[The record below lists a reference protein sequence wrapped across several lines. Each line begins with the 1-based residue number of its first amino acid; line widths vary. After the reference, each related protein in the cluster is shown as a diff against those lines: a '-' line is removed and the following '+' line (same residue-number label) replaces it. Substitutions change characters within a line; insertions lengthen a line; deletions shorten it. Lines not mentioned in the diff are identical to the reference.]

1 MQVRPKHIA
10 REAERHAMGDSQ
22 STLFQPEF
30 NQSIIVEARRQRLS
44 SDTGALVLRELMER
58 MGWTELIR
66 EHLSDGRD
74 SRRVTHPWVELL
86 RTTVL
91 LQAQGWSDQ
100 DDVTGLRDDPALA
113 LAVSGR
119 RGQRPV
125 RPAQGREPEG
135 LCSQPTLSRVYATL
149 STPANREALG
159 KLLRAGAQRRAGPRG
174 GRRFSEV
181 TVDLDSLPLEVHG
194 EQPGSAWNGHY
205 DMRCY
210 HPLVVSWDRGDYLGA
225 RLRPGNVHTAE
236 GGQNFV
242 LPILAWARAHAVRVC
257 LRMDAGF
264 PEATFL
270 DRLEAEGFGYVAR
283 LRGNAV
289 LKRLAE
295 PHLRRP
301 PGRPPQEGRTWL
313 HELEYRARS
322 WTRARRIV
330 LVVLERP
337 EEQGELFLDHF
348 FLLTNL
354 PLQEESALALLERYR
369 QRGKAEKDFG
379 EWQNA
384 LDLSLSSSPRP
395 KSHYRE
401 RPIGTPYDPADSF
414 GANEARLLVSL
425 LAANLLHAGRVL
437 LERALR
443 KGVSRQ
449 RFRQLVLKAAG
460 RVLLSGRRVQVV
472 IDAAH
477 ARLWSRFCKQLDAL
491 YPARGSP
498 RCRPL
503 PASV

>member
-1 MQVRPKHIA
+1 MQPKHLA
-10 REAERHAMGDSQ
+10 RGAERHAMGESQ
-22 STLFQPEF
+22 GTLFQPEF
-30 NQSIIVEARRQRLS
+30 NRSIQVEARRQRLS
-44 SDTGALVLRELMER
+44 TEAGALVLRELMER
-58 MGWTELIR
+58 MGWAALMR
-66 EHLSDGRD
+66 KHLTDGRD
-74 SRRVTHPWVELL
+74 SRRATHPWVELL

-100 DDVTGLRDDPALA
+100 DDVTGLRDDPVLA

-159 KLLRAGAQRRAGPRG
+159 ELLRATAERRAGPRG
-174 GRRFSEV
+174 GRRLREV
-181 TVDLDSLPLEVHG
+181 TVDLDSLPVEVHG
-194 EQPGSAWNGHY
+194 EQPGSAYNGHY
-205 DMRCY
+205 GMRCY
-210 HPLVVSWDRGDYLGA
+210 HPLVVSWERGDYLGA

-236 GGQNFV
+236 GGQDFV
-242 LPILAWARAHAVRVC
+242 LPILAWARAQAVRVC

-270 DRLEAEGFGYVAR
+270 DRLETEGFWYVAR

-289 LKRLAE
+289 LERLAE

-301 PGRPPQEGRTWL
+301 PGRPPLEGRTWL
-313 HELEYRARS
+313 HELEYRART
-322 WTRARRIV
+322 WGRPRRIV

-337 EEQGELFLDHF
+337 DQQGELFLDHF
-348 FLLTNL
+348 FLLTNV
-354 PLQEESALALLERYR
+354 PVQEESAAVLLERYR

-395 KSHYRE
+395 KSHYQE
-401 RPIGTPYDPADSF
+401 RPIVTPYDPADSF

-425 LAANLLHAGRVL
+425 LSANLLHAGRVL

-443 KGVSRQ
+443 EGVSRQ

-460 RVLLSGRRVQVV
+460 RVLLTGRRVQVV

-477 ARLWSRFCKQLDAL
+477 ARLWRRFCQQLDAL

-498 RCRPL
+498 RRRPL
-503 PASV
+503 PASA